1 MMNEECGMMS
11 RVTGTGR
18 AAISC
23 SSFIIHRSALAA
35 RAIRLAMA
43 LALVGSATLSIAQT
57 YPARPVRLLVP
68 YPAGGPVDAIARILG
83 PHLAL
88 GQNVVVENRS
98 GAGGSLGVDVVAKSA
113 PDGYTLLIG
122 NSGPMTINPVLR
134 RDLGYDPRK
143 DFAPV
148 TWLTSAQM
156 VLVVHPSLPV
166 RSVKELVALARA
178 NPGALNYGSA
188 GVGNLT
194 HLGMELLQSMAK
206 VKMNHVPYKGVAP
219 AYVDL
224 MSGEVAV
231 MFGNVSGPLAY
242 IRAGRLRA
250 IAVTSSKPSPVLP
263 QLPRVADTYPGF
275 DLVTWMGIFLP
286 AGTPDGI
293 RTRLQDEFVRALHL
307 KDVRE
312 RLIALGNEVVAGNGE
327 DLAAMLD
334 RELKLYAEIIQ
345 SAGIKTE

>member
-1 MMNEECGMMS
+1 MRMM
-11 RVTGTGR
+11 RWLLILLIAVAQAQ
-18 AAISC
+18 AAI
-23 SSFIIHRSALAA
+23 
-35 RAIRLAMA
+35 
-43 LALVGSATLSIAQT
+43 AQS
-57 YPARPVRLLVP
+57 YPTKPVRVVVP
-68 YPAGGPVDAIARILG
+68 YPAGGPVDVIARILG

-98 GAGGSLGVDVVAKSA
+98 GAGGSLGADVVAKSA
-113 PDGYTLLIG
+113 PDGYTMLIG
-122 NSGPMTINPVLR
+122 NTGPMTVNPVLR
-134 RDLGYDPRK
+134 QDLGYDPRR

-148 TWLTSAQM
+148 TWLTSSQM

-194 HLGMELLQSMAK
+194 HLGMELLQLMAK
-206 VKMNHVPYKGVAP
+206 MKLNHVPYKGVAP

-224 MSGEVAV
+224 MSGEIAV
-231 MFGNVSGPLAY
+231 MFGNVTGPLAH
-242 IRAGRLRA
+242 IQAGRLRA

-263 QLPRVADTYPGF
+263 QVPRVADAYPGF

-286 AGTPDGI
+286 AGTPEAI
-293 RTRLQDEFVRALHL
+293 RAKLQGEFVRALQL

-312 RLIALGNEVVAGNGE
+312 RLVALGNEVVAGSGE
-327 DLAAMLD
+327 DLAALLD
-334 RELKLYAEIIQ
+334 RELKLYAKIIQ
-345 SAGIKTE
+345 SAKIAAE

>member
-1 MMNEECGMMS
+1 MRMM
-11 RVTGTGR
+11 RWLLILLIAVAQAQ
-18 AAISC
+18 AAI
-23 SSFIIHRSALAA
+23 
-35 RAIRLAMA
+35 
-43 LALVGSATLSIAQT
+43 AQS
-57 YPARPVRLLVP
+57 YPIKPVRVLVP
-68 YPAGGPVDAIARILG
+68 YPAGGPVDVIARILG

-98 GAGGSLGVDVVAKSA
+98 GAGGSVGADVVAKSA
-113 PDGYTLLIG
+113 PDGYTMLIG
-122 NSGPMTINPVLR
+122 NTGPMTVNPVLR
-134 RDLGYDPRK
+134 QDLGYDPRR

-148 TWLTSAQM
+148 TWLTSSQM

-194 HLGMELLQSMAK
+194 HLGMELLQLMAK
-206 VKMNHVPYKGVAP
+206 MKLNHVPYKGVAP

-224 MSGEVAV
+224 MSGEIAV
-231 MFGNVSGPLAY
+231 MFGNVTGPLSH
-242 IRAGRLRA
+242 IQAGRLRA

-263 QLPRVADTYPGF
+263 QVPRVADAYPGF

-286 AGTPDGI
+286 AGTPEAI
-293 RTRLQDEFVRALHL
+293 RAKLQGEFVRALQL

-312 RLIALGNEVVAGNGE
+312 RLVALGNEVVAGSGE
-327 DLAAMLD
+327 DLAALLD
-334 RELKLYAEIIQ
+334 RELKLYAKIIQ
-345 SAGIKTE
+345 SAKITAE

>member
-1 MMNEECGMMS
+1 MNSMS
-11 RVTGTGR
+11 FPRLA
-18 AAISC
+18 AAIR
-23 SSFIIHRSALAA
+23 SSFIIHRSSLAA
-35 RAIRLAMA
+35 RAMSLGVA
-43 LALVGSATLSIAQT
+43 LAFSGAATLAIAQA

-68 YPAGGPVDAIARILG
+68 YPPGGPVDNLGRILAQ
-83 PHLAL
+83 PLSLIL
-88 GQNVVVENRS
+88 GQNVIVENRS
-98 GAGGSLGVDVVAKSA
+98 GAGGSIGAELVARSA

-122 NSGPMTINPVLR
+122 NSGPMSVNPVLR
-134 RDLGYDPRK
+134 QDLNYNPRK

-148 TWLTSAQM
+148 SWLTSAQM

-166 RSVKELVALARA
+166 GSVKELVALARA

-224 MSGEVAV
+224 MSGEIAV
-231 MFGNVSGPLAY
+231 MFGNVSGPLAH
-242 IRAGRLRA
+242 IQAGRMRA

-263 QLPRVADTYPGF
+263 RVPRVADVYPGF

-286 AGTPDGI
+286 AGTPEAI
-293 RTRLQDEFVRALHL
+293 RDKLHGEFVKALQL
-307 KDVRE
+307 KDVQE
-312 RLIALGNEVVAGNGE
+312 RLVALGNEVVAGSGE
-327 DLAAMLD
+327 ELAALLD
-334 RELKLYAEIIQ
+334 RELKLYAKIIK
-345 SAGIKTE
+345 SAKIAAE

>member
-1 MMNEECGMMS
+1 MFLT
-11 RVTGTGR
+11 RWLLLLLVAVVQI
-18 AAISC
+18 AA
-23 SSFIIHRSALAA
+23 
-35 RAIRLAMA
+35 
-43 LALVGSATLSIAQT
+43 AQS
-57 YPARPVRLLVP
+57 YPSKPVRLLVP
-68 YPAGGPVDAIARILG
+68 YPPGGPVDNIGRILAQALS
-83 PHLAL
+83 PNLA
-88 GQNVVVENRS
+88 QNVIVENRS
-98 GAGGSLGVDVVAKSA
+98 GTGGSLGAEQVARSA
-113 PDGYTLLIG
+113 PDGYTMLIG
-122 NSGPMTINPVLR
+122 NSGPMTVNPVLR
-134 RDLGYDPRK
+134 QDLNYNPRT

-224 MSGEVAV
+224 MSGEIAV

-242 IRAGRLRA
+242 IQAGRMRA

-263 QLPRVADTYPGF
+263 RVPRVADAYPGF

-286 AGTPDGI
+286 AGTPEAI
-293 RTRLQDEFVRALHL
+293 RNKLRGEFVKVLQL
-307 KDVRE
+307 KDVQE
-312 RLIALGNEVVAGNGE
+312 RLVALGNEVVAGSGE
-327 DLAAMLD
+327 ELAALLD
-334 RELKLYAEIIQ
+334 RELKLYAKVIK
-345 SAGIKTE
+345 SAGIQPQ